1 MNQTIDRLFIAII
14 SIAAGFALGYNAR
27 NPEPEVIIKELE
39 RQADSLIHIE
49 NRYYRTINEIHNEYN
64 FKKDSI
70 VLLADSEQ
78 LNLFLS
84 NSQRFSYLRSDTG
97 NSHP

>member
-1 MNQTIDRLFIAII
+1 MNQTIDKLFIALIG
-14 SIAAGFALGYNAR
+14 IAAGFALGYNAR

-70 VLLADSEQ
+70 VLLADSDQ

-84 NSQRFSYLRSDTG
+84 NSQRFASLHSDSI
-97 NSHP
+97 N

>member
-1 MNQTIDRLFIAII
+1 MNQTIDRLFIALIG
-14 SIAAGFALGYNAR
+14 IAAGFAMCYNAR

-70 VLLADSEQ
+70 VLLADSDQ
-78 LNLFLS
+78 LQLFLS
-84 NSQRFSYLRSDTG
+84 NSERFASLRSDSI
-97 NSHP
+97 N